1 MVQVS
6 YPGVYIEEVPSGVH
20 TITGVATSIAAFF
33 GRTAKGPINKAVRCL
48 SMSDFDRAF
57 AGPHPRSDLA
67 QSVRQFF
74 DNGGTDC
81 YVVRLAAGANAA
93 SITLTDIS
101 GGMNPNILIATAKT
115 PGLWGNGL
123 HLEVDYNT
131 PNPDESFNLTVIQM
145 DAGEEV
151 IREPH
156 LSLSMDPQS
165 PRFAPDY
172 VTQSSALIDLEIH
185 EDVHPAG
192 PSGAGPRDLSDPLNY
207 SPGFSQSRAFNT
219 SSLDDFHSV
228 FSVILEET
236 PNLKISVD
244 EEPDKDIDLS
254 SVLDLI
260 NTESTL
266 SEIATQLTS
275 VINEQLDESS
285 VNCEWITLTSGSV
298 SALRITAN
306 SGLNRSVR
314 IHRATE
320 RDFAV
325 PMMMGIDQGGIEVT
339 GHSQFR
345 PVPTGAFYQYPE
357 KLIDL
362 SNLTLDQIT
371 SIQIDTDD
379 PIVLGFSSLSTGDDD
394 FWFEQSGGG
403 VDGVREK
410 LRAIVQAV
418 NNSEISNWKAEVW
431 GYHLAFFYK
440 NRDASVNL
448 IPSDI
453 TSVTDDLSGTTTPN
467 FTRNI
472 RQYSLGMTGTSSFQK
487 IPVIEDKGD
496 DGSAPQ
502 FNEFIGN
509 EEEQTGFH
517 ALDSVDLFNLMVI
530 PDDDEIPE
538 TVHRT
543 LWGPASIYCEKH
555 RAFLLMD
562 APPSWTSN
570 GRPDV
575 VKDAALKVTELR
587 SGIAKD
593 YSAVFYP
600 RLLYINNVG
609 LRKSIGSAGAIAG
622 LMSRID
628 STRGVWKAP
637 AGTEAD
643 IRGIVGLEV
652 KLTDMENGVLNKVA
666 VNCIRAFPGGYVNW
680 GARTMS
686 GSDSDTSE
694 WKYISIRRLALFL
707 EESLY
712 RGTKWVVFEPN
723 DEPLWAKIRLNLGAF
738 MMRLFKQGAFQ
749 GSTPD
754 KAFYVKCDGETT
766 TQADRNLGIVNIE
779 VGFAP
784 LKPAEFVIIRI
795 QQIAGEL

>member
-1 MVQVS
+1 M
-6 YPGVYIEEVPSGVH
+6 
-20 TITGVATSIAAFF
+20 
-33 GRTAKGPINKAVRCL
+33 
-48 SMSDFDRAF
+48 
-57 AGPHPRSDLA
+57 
-67 QSVRQFF
+67 
-74 DNGGTDC
+74 
-81 YVVRLAAGANAA
+81 
-93 SITLTDIS
+93 
-101 GGMNPNILIATAKT
+101 
-115 PGLWGNGL
+115 
-123 HLEVDYNT
+123 
-131 PNPDESFNLTVIQM
+131 
-145 DAGEEV
+145 
-151 IREPH
+151 
-156 LSLSMDPQS
+156 
-165 PRFAPDY
+165 DY
-172 VTQSSALIDLEIH
+172 VWRWTTIHRIH
-185 EDVHPAG
+185 EDVRPAG
-192 PSGAGPRDLSDPLNY
+192 PSGLAGPRDLSDIENY

-219 SSLDDFHSV
+219 LNLADFHPV
-228 FSVILEET
+228 FSDILEET

-244 EEPDKDIDLS
+244 EEPYKDIDLS
-254 SVLDLI
+254 SVLDHI

-266 SEIATQLTS
+266 DDIAAQLTS

-285 VNCEWITLTSGSV
+285 VDCEWMNSGSV

-325 PMMMGIDQGGIEVT
+325 PMMMGIDQGGIKIT

-345 PVPTGAFYQYPE
+345 PVPTGAFYQNPE
-357 KLIDL
+357 KLINLSGLTQDL
-362 SNLTLDQIT
+362 IAR
-371 SIQIDTDD
+371 IQINTDPAIELD
-379 PIVLGFSSLSTGDDD
+379 FSSLSDNSDDL
-394 FWFEQSGGG
+394 WFVQSGGG

-418 NNSEISNWKAEVW
+418 NESETSNWKAEVW

-440 NRDASVNL
+440 DRDASINL
-448 IPSDI
+448 IPSNI
-453 TSVTDDLSGTTTPN
+453 ISISNDLSGTDTDPN
-467 FTRNI
+467 FTCNI
-472 RQYSLGMTGTSSFQK
+472 RQYALGMTGTSSFQK

-502 FNEFIGN
+502 FDEFIGK
-509 EEEQTGFH
+509 EDEQTGFH

-530 PDDDEIPE
+530 PGDDEIPE
-538 TVHRT
+538 LVHRT
-543 LWGPASIYCEKH
+543 LWGPASIYCEKN

-570 GRPDV
+570 GRPEV
-575 VKDAALKVTELR
+575 VTDAALKITELR
-587 SGIAKD
+587 SGIAKAS
-593 YSAVFYP
+593 SAVFYP
-600 RLLYINNVG
+600 HLVYINNAG

-622 LMSRID
+622 LMSRTD

-652 KLTDMENGVLNKVA
+652 KLTDMENGVLNQIA

-680 GARTMS
+680 GARTNF
-686 GSDSDTSE
+686 GSDSDPSE
-694 WKYISIRRLALFL
+694 WKYIPIRRLALFL

-738 MMRLFKQGAFQ
+738 MMRLFRQGAFQ

>member
-1 MVQVS
+1 LVQVS
-6 YPGVYIEEVPSGVH
+6 YPGVYIEEVPSSVH

-67 QSVRQFF
+67 QSVLQFF

-93 SITLTDIS
+93 SITLTDI
-101 GGMNPNILIATAKT
+101 GGDTNPVLIATAKT

-123 HLEVDYNT
+123 RMEVDYNT

-145 DAGEEV
+145 EAGEEV

-172 VTQSSALIDLEIH
+172 VTQSSPLIDLELH
-185 EDVHPAG
+185 EDVRPAG
-192 PSGAGPRDLSDPLNY
+192 PSGPAGPRDLSNPEEYD
-207 SPGFSQSRAFNT
+207 PGFSQSRAFNT
-219 SSLDDFHSV
+219 SNLDDFHSV

-275 VINEQLDESS
+275 VINEQLDGSF
-285 VNCEWITLTSGSV
+285 VTCEWITSGSV
-298 SALRITAN
+298 SALSITAD

-314 IHRATE
+314 IRRATE

-345 PVPTGAFYQYPE
+345 PVPTGAFYQDPE
-357 KLIDL
+357 NLINL
-362 SNLTLDQIT
+362 SGLTGNPII

-379 PIVLGFSSLSTGDDD
+379 PIELDFSTGDDD
-394 FWFEQSGGG
+394 LWFEQSGGG

-410 LRAIVQAV
+410 LRTIVQAV
-418 NNSEISNWKAEVW
+418 NNSETSNWKAELW

-440 NRDASVNL
+440 DRDASINL
-448 IPSDI
+448 IPSNI
-453 TSVTDDLSGTTTPN
+453 ISISDDLSGSAPPN

-472 RQYSLGMTGTSSFQK
+472 RQYALGMTGTSSFQK
-487 IPVIEDKGD
+487 TPVIEDNGD

-509 EEEQTGFH
+509 EEDQTGFH

-530 PDDDEIPE
+530 PGDDEIPE

-562 APPSWTSN
+562 APPSWISN
-570 GRPDV
+570 GRPNV
-575 VKDAALKVTELR
+575 VTDAALKVTELR
-587 SGIAKD
+587 TGIAKD

-600 RLLYINNVG
+600 RLVYINNAG

-622 LMSRID
+622 LMSRTD

-637 AGTEAD
+637 AGNEAN

-652 KLTDMENGVLNKVA
+652 KLTDMENGVLNQVA
-666 VNCIRAFPGGYVNW
+666 VNCIRAFPVGIVNW

-738 MMRLFKQGAFQ
+738 MMRLFRQGAFQ

-784 LKPAEFVIIRI
+784 LKPAEFVIIKI